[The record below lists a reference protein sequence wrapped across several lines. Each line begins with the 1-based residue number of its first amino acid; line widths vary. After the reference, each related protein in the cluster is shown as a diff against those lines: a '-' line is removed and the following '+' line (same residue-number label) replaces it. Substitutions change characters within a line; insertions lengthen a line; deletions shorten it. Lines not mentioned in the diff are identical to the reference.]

1 MQVLKWLYKGDERY
15 GQETRW
21 NDVNFI
27 VTDIID
33 NLLEP
38 AEVEANQLRSF

>member
-1 MQVLKWLYKGDERY
+1 MPIQSEVYD
-15 GQETRW
+15 QETRW

-27 VTDIID
+27 VIDIID

-38 AEVEANQLRSF
+38 LEVEVNQLHFF

>member
-1 MQVLKWLYKGDERY
+1 MAIQSYD
-15 GQETRW
+15 QETRW

-27 VTDIID
+27 VIDIID

-38 AEVEANQLRSF
+38 LEVEVNQLHFF